1 MPLPACRTVVEL
13 LGYSGQFDYLEFV
26 AEYAPFDLYSL
37 DNIGRATNMFPHMS
51 AMIKLDQA
59 GRLYWGPRSMGAG
72 FQNILFAVSRA
83 PLSFCSSSA
92 FISAGSA
99 HLRAGGQ
106 DPRTVEDVQEC
117 VNSVRSECP

>member
-1 MPLPACRTVVEL
+1 MGVASPRGVPLPACRTVVEL

-59 GRLYWGPRSMGAG
+59 GRLYWGPRSLGAG
-72 FQNILFAVSRA
+72 IQNVLFA
-83 PLSFCSSSA
+83 
-92 FISAGSA
+92 
-99 HLRAGGQ
+99 
-106 DPRTVEDVQEC
+106 DPRTVCPCC
-117 VNSVRSECP
+117 VPLLCRPHG